1 MNIHL
6 PQTNEAR
13 SEAMVLMG
21 VKSNTLTSRSGEPL
35 VASIQDFITSMYLL
49 TQKDV
54 VFTHS
59 EMSRLIS
66 AVTAN
71 HPERITIPPPAIL
84 KPARLWTGKQ
94 LFSMLLR
101 PNKKSKELVNL
112 SSKVSIIFLMSTV
125 VVVGWYENANIVN
138 SIQFLVLSA

>member
-112 SSKVSIIFLMSTV
+112 SSKVSSIFLMSTV
-125 VVVGWYENANIVN
+125 MAVGWYENETGAD
-138 SIQFLVLSA
+138 SIQVIVLSA